1 MERVSP
7 ACSRT
12 FGQEPYS
19 GSIQTSLLDNWQ
31 YQVGMAHP
39 SSAPQLKVEEVDLA
53 QGFNINEDD
62 MDCPGHG
69 GSVGQISCSSS
80 SELLYDSS
88 EDDSSVSGAGER
100 SDAGR
105 EVAKERAMSIDD
117 AKPDSIDNDD
127 DDDSNNNN
135 NNNSSSI
142 TFLVNH
148 AVDLDLEKYES
159 KPELNTP
166 TVSTPNSHAP
176 LPRGSSFKLERRAS
190 VDNGVFGTPDRIL
203 RGQMAVAEGPERHA
217 LTAPGTPAEPG
228 TPVARYLSS
237 EDLLKLDPEKVLQR
251 VHGREYG
258 VFDSSLT
265 PATVVGRCC
274 LVGGGELI
282 LGF

>member
-7 ACSRT
+7 ARSCP

-19 GSIQTSLLDNWQ
+19 SSIQTSLLDNWQ
-31 YQVGMAHP
+31 YQVGVAHP

-53 QGFNINEDD
+53 QGFNNNEDD

-69 GSVGQISCSSS
+69 GNVGQISCSSS

-88 EDDSSVSGAGER
+88 EDDSSVSGTGER

-105 EVAKERAMSIDD
+105 EVAKERAMSIDN
-117 AKPDSIDNDD
+117 AKPDSIDDD
-127 DDDSNNNN
+127 DDCSNNNN
-135 NNNSSSI
+135 I
-142 TFLVNH
+142 TFLINH
-148 AVDLDLEKYES
+148 AVDLDPEKFES
-159 KPELNTP
+159 EPEHNTP
-166 TVSTPNSHAP
+166 TVSAPGSLAPPSH
-176 LPRGSSFKLERRAS
+176 GSFFKLERRAS

-203 RGQMAVAEGPERHA
+203 PGQMAGTEGSERHA

-237 EDLLKLDPEKVLQR
+237 EELLKLDPEKVLQR

-258 VFDSSLT
+258 VVDSSLT
-265 PATVVGRCC
+265 PATVVTGG
-274 LVGGGELI
+274 VVGGELI